1 MRGSVVRLESLGVG
15 RCFTL
20 PVEPGA
26 SAPAQG
32 GAGQLRTATPLLA
45 PDQAW
50 KVAGEAEGGLACES
64 ASGLVRTFAGEERV
78 VEIPR
83 QGWEKLRERRA

>member
-1 MRGSVVRLESLGVG
+1 MRGSVVLLESLGVG

-26 SAPAQG
+26 PAQG
-32 GAGQLRTATPLLA
+32 GPGQLRTATPILA

-50 KVAGEAEGGLACES
+50 KVAGEAEGGRACES
-64 ASGLVRTFAGEERV
+64 ASGLQRTFPAGERV

-83 QGWEKLRERRA
+83 QGWDKLRERRS